1 MIYLFSQIAISLAL
15 AAIVGGAAGWIAHRA
30 RAGKQIKELSSVVSK
45 QQQQVKEAQTQVSL
59 LTGDFDDLKQ
69 NSEAQIAELRQD
81 NQKIPA
87 LNQNLEKSQLLVR
100 QLMQQHKAETVEL
113 LEENEKLMAKAKQV
127 NDREQAFTKLQAEL
141 DIAKR
146 RNQQLAG
153 ESADSDTAETSA
165 NVTNIRESM
174 SSKGERTT
182 NLESATQSE
191 LPLSGTSATD
201 KKPSPSEPSPADN
214 HSAGKTQQAGTKA
227 TSKKNSPEQSVD
239 AINVTGSNK
248 NTLKSAAKSDR
259 TTSTDTNAIAAS
271 AATPSAAETEA
282 ELKLLRDQL
291 AEDLPSKEPIT
302 NKANKNTVTSVESEA
317 ANKAEEPNVEPL
329 FDPVPQHDDL
339 KQIFGIGPVTEK
351 TLNKL
356 GITAYSQLA
365 ELKQHDIEKI
375 ADALQIFP
383 GRIERDNWVGGA
395 RAQLEEV
402 LENL

>member
-1 MIYLFSQIAISLAL
+1 VIYLFSQIAISLAL
-15 AAIVGGAAGWIAHRA
+15 AAIVGGAAGWLAHRA
-30 RAGKQIKELSSVVSK
+30 RATKQITQLGSLISR
-45 QQQQVKEAQTQVSL
+45 QQQQVSEAQTQVSL

-69 NSEAQIAELRQD
+69 HSEAEISTLKLD

-100 QLMQQHKAETVEL
+100 QLMQQHKAESAEL
-113 LEENEKLMAKAKQV
+113 VLENEKLTAKAKLV

-141 DIAKR
+141 DIERR
-146 RNQQLAG
+146 RNQSIIS
-153 ESADSDTAETSA
+153 ESADAQESDDTADTKSV
-165 NVTNIRESM
+165 VTEISSPAIES
-174 SSKGERTT
+174 
-182 NLESATQSE
+182 QSE
-191 LPLSGTSATD
+191 LPPNAEIDIKSDSHAYHASDD
-201 KKPSPSEPSPADN
+201 KNVQASESINGHNSSTNAD
-214 HSAGKTQQAGTKA
+214 H
-227 TSKKNSPEQSVD
+227 KKNDVVVP
-239 AINVTGSNK
+239 T
-248 NTLKSAAKSDR
+248 
-259 TTSTDTNAIAAS
+259 
-271 AATPSAAETEA
+271 AAETEI

-291 AEDLPSKEPIT
+291 AEDIPLKET
-302 NKANKNTVTSVESEA
+302 TFAKHSQSNDRRYNLSETTVDDA
-317 ANKAEEPNVEPL
+317 HLEPL
-329 FDPVPQHDDL
+329 FDTVAQHDDL

-395 RAQLEEV
+395 RSQLEEV